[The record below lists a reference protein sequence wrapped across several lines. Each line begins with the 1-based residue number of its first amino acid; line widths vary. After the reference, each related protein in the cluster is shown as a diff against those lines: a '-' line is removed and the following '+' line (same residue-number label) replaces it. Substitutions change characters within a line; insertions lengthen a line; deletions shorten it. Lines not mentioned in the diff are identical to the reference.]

1 MKRWTVAELRAG
13 ADAEEV
19 VGRGSLPVVLFES
32 TIRFSVM
39 IELADPDPL
48 GYRAAFLID
57 DDGGTMPIDLG
68 YLAPGEGRWALRDL
82 VLAELVGRFPTR
94 PECADTPCD
103 SKLRAATSALGVAD
117 TWHLLV
123 HGRCHIHWKEY
134 NAASDGDDLVPI
146 L

>member
-1 MKRWTVAELRAG
+1 MKLSELRAG
-13 ADAEEV
+13 ADADEV
-19 VGRGSLPVVLFES
+19 AALADVTVIISLTQFKFLVTV
-32 TIRFSVM
+32 
-39 IELADPDPL
+39 ELADPDPL

-57 DDGGTMPIDLG
+57 NDGGTEPIDLG

-103 SKLRAATSALGVAD
+103 SKLRSPTSALGVAD

-123 HGRCHIHWKEY
+123 HGRCHQHWKEY
-134 NAASDGDDLVPI
+134 NSTSPDDDDLVPD